1 MQRRQCLRWGW
12 GLLGAAVSG
21 RILAQ
26 ASATPAAEKL
36 VWRERML
43 LGFGTSLWLKAGHAN
58 ADQLEAAL
66 SAAVAAIRSVERQM
80 SLFDPDSALSR
91 LNAQGF
97 LSQPD
102 TQLLSVLKLSRT
114 VSSQSGGA
122 FDVSMQPLW
131 QVWSQTAAEA
141 RMPSRRE
148 VQRARQRVNWR
159 AVEATPSMLRLNQ
172 QGMGLS
178 LNGIAQGYAADCARA
193 ALQSHG
199 ILHALIDTGETTS
212 LGHAPDD
219 KAWSFDIENAVSTLP
234 DATPSQAPLLLC
246 DGRAMATSSDAHTV
260 FSADHL
266 HHHIL
271 NPDTGYSPTHW
282 SSVTVIA
289 SSCVLADA
297 LTKVFFMLPPSEV
310 LSAARRWQVDVVL
323 QNKAGQWFASQHA
336 NIQA

>member
-12 GLLGAAVSG
+12 GLLGAAASG
-21 RILAQ
+21 QVFAQ
-26 ASATPAAEKL
+26 MPATPAAEKL
-36 VWRERML
+36 VWREKVL
-43 LGFGTSLWLKAGHAN
+43 LGFGTSLWLKAGHRN
-58 ADQLEAAL
+58 ADQLETAL
-66 SAAVAAIRSVERQM
+66 SAAVAAIRKVERQM
-80 SLFDPDSALSR
+80 SLFDPDSALCR

-102 TQLLSVLKLSRT
+102 AQLLAVLKFSRMIA
-114 VSSQSGGA
+114 SHSGGA

-131 QVWSQTAAEA
+131 QVWSQAAAEA
-141 RMPSRRE
+141 RLPSQRDL
-148 VQRARQRVNWR
+148 QRARQLVNWR
-159 AVEATPSMLRLNQ
+159 ALETTPSMLRLNK

-193 ALQSHG
+193 ALQSQG
-199 ILHALIDTGETTS
+199 IAHALIDTGETTS

-219 KAWSFDIENAVSTLP
+219 KPWRFDIENAASTLP
-234 DATPSQAPLLLC
+234 DATLSQAPLLVC

-271 NPDTGYSPTHW
+271 NPGTGYSPRYW

-289 SSCVLADA
+289 PSCILADA
-297 LTKVFFMLPPSEV
+297 LTKVFFMLPPSQV

-323 QNKAGQWFASQHA
+323 QNKAGQWFTSQRA
-336 NIQA
+336 DKLA